1 MLFKDAVSFAQDHWV
16 TLSVLLALS
25 CVSYSYIRAYFFL
38 RGFNGPFL
46 AKLSNFWQLWDTLV
60 DLERPPLQ
68 HVHAEYGKA
77 VRIGPDVL
85 SFSSAD
91 AARDIYYGVGRD
103 WPKSEAYRVMGTF
116 TRGAADEILFSSTN
130 KPWHDNIRRCVN
142 AAYSMG
148 SIRQYEA
155 IVDSKV
161 DVLVEQL
168 QKRFADQGNRAFDA
182 TEWFCFFS
190 TDVITAVTWGRSWQ
204 CLETGSDTG
213 GIMKQFDAD
222 LRYAQKARI
231 NAASDICPMPVL
243 DKFLRKNPVLGYLD
257 RLGLMNKTPPTIAI
271 VASEFQKA
279 REEAADFEKPKVGTI
294 DDPTLLV
301 DQIIRARR
309 TNPDIMTELDVL
321 KLGVNTVFAGADT
334 TGITITAL
342 FYHLLRTPH
351 AHAALLHELRTHFP
365 HTPPTHISYAR
376 AASLPYLAACIKETF
391 RLHPVLRITPS
402 RIVTTPGGATIAGQ
416 HVPHGTVVGV
426 NPWVA
431 HYDPAVFGPDT
442 RSFVP
447 ERWLAS
453 PTAAPE
459 DAAAPGFG
467 ELEGSGAKGGAGAG
481 RGMNSALLHFG
492 AGNFNCIGKNL
503 ALVEMYKCVPRVL
516 LAFPQMGVVGAG
528 EWRLDPQALMKPVGL
543 EFRLGK

>member
-16 TLSVLLALS
+16 VLSVLLALS

-116 TRGAADEILFSSTN
+116 TRGAADEILLSSTN

-155 IVDSKV
+155 IVDSKI

-168 QKRFADQGNRAFDA
+168 QKRFADQGNKAFDA

-190 TDVITAVTWGRSWQ
+190 TDVITAVTPELTW
-204 CLETGSDTG
+204 
-213 GIMKQFDAD
+213 I
-222 LRYAQKARI
+222 LRQ
-231 NAASDICPMPVL
+231 ICPMPIL

-279 REEAADFEKPKVGTI
+279 REEAADFEKPKVGTV

-334 TGITITAL
+334 TGIAITAF
-342 FYHLLRTPH
+342 FYQLLRTPH
-351 AHAALLHELRTHFP
+351 AHAAILHELRTHFP
-365 HTPPTHISYAR
+365 HTPPTHIPYAR

-391 RLHPVLRITPS
+391 RLHSVLRITPS

-416 HVPHGTVVGV
+416 HVPRGTVVGV

-431 HYDPAVFGPDT
+431 HYDPAIFGPDT

-467 ELEGSGAKGGAGAG
+467 ELEGSGAKGGAG
-481 RGMNSALLHFG
+481 
-492 AGNFNCIGKNL
+492 NFNCIRKNL

-516 LAFPQMGVVGAG
+516 LAFPEMGVVEAG
-528 EWRLDPQALMKPVGL
+528 WRVEVGSAGVD
-543 EFRLGK
+543 EAGGVGV